1 MWIFTVNTVSKMYPS
16 FPMKMNFW
24 FKGWGFGGARL
35 KRPNPNP
42 SLIIHIR
49 RLTTVFFSKLYIILP
64 CRGKTYPSHVI
75 GKGVCRTYANKIA
88 MNDKIMK
95 KVAGTEKEGKKY
107 MTNVQHLVV
116 LGVHPSRHYPD
127 WHCLTSLRRPDFFG
141 THNHWYEWQSNKEK
155 KVCNK

>member
-1 MWIFTVNTVSKMYPS
+1 MDIYGKYGIQNVSIIS
-16 FPMKMNFW
+16 HENELLIQ
-24 FKGWGFGGARL
+24 RL
-35 KRPNPNP
+35 GILGCSTETPEPPPNP

-75 GKGVCRTYANKIA
+75 GKGICRTYANKIA

-107 MTNVQHLVV
+107 MKNLQHLVV
-116 LGVHPSRHYPD
+116 LGIHPSRHYPD

-141 THNHWYEWQSNKEK
+141 THNH
-155 KVCNK
+155 